1 MGARQPHHRLRVP
14 ISEPESRRVENRLAG
29 MDCNPYLGIAAS
41 LACGYLGLTKDIWP
55 SQSFKGDAYGEE
67 EELPSTMG
75 DALDLFAEATEIHE
89 ILGPEF
95 CRVYEIV
102 KRTEYKEFLQ
112 VISPWE
118 REHLLLNV

>member
-1 MGARQPHHRLRVP
+1 VP
-14 ISEPESRRVENRLAG
+14 LSGPEARRVENRMAG

-41 LACGYLGLTKDIWP
+41 LACGLLGILNEDWP
-55 SQSFKGDAYGEE
+55 DKQFKGDAYSGE
-67 EELPSTMG
+67 PDIPNVMG
-75 DALDLFAEATEIHE
+75 DALDMFEEAKALHE

-95 CRVYEIV
+95 ARVYAIV
-102 KRTEYKEFLQ
+102 KRTEYEEFLQ